1 MPEWLLH
8 IPIVLYLLGWLAEL
22 IQHTRDPS
30 RLTWSDGLLAAG
42 WGAHTLLLAVDLVRF
57 HLSLP
62 NLLSLAAWLSLAVY
76 YLARRRGSQ
85 EIFRFVFP
93 PFAAALM
100 LTSAFAA
107 ERLLLPAGHLEL
119 IPGFRKNLL
128 TVHIITLLGGHV
140 LFATACLVSFLYLLQ
155 ERRLKA
161 KSGAL
166 TASRLPSLGRLEDL
180 NHRAITLGFLLLSA
194 GILLGLLVAGLHNLP
209 ARLLTWRLIIPSL
222 TWLIYAI
229 FLLEY
234 HYQGRR
240 GRFGAMWSII
250 GFLIAVISSVFEFMV
265 LWLGR

>member
-1 MPEWLLH
+1 MPEWLVH

-22 IQHTRDPS
+22 IQHARDSS
-30 RLTWSDGLLAAG
+30 RFAWPGGLLAAG
-42 WGAHTLLLAVDLVRF
+42 WGAHTLLLAVDLVQF
-57 HLSLP
+57 QLSLP
-62 NLLSLAAWLSLAVY
+62 NLLSLAAWLSMGIY
-76 YLARRRGSQ
+76 YLARRRGGQ
-85 EIFRFVFP
+85 GVFRFVFP

-100 LTSAFAA
+100 LTAAFAA
-107 ERLLLPAGHLEL
+107 ERLLLPAGRLDL
-119 IPGFRKNLL
+119 VPGFHKNLL
-128 TVHIITLLGGHV
+128 MVHIITLLGGHL
-140 LFATACLVSFLYLLQ
+140 LFATACLISFLYLVQ

-161 KSGAL
+161 KSGLL
-166 TASRLPSLGRLEDL
+166 TGSRLPSLGKLEDL

-194 GILLGLLVAGLHNLP
+194 GILLGLLVAGVHNLP

-250 GFLIAVISSVFEFMV
+250 GFLIAATSSIFEFLV